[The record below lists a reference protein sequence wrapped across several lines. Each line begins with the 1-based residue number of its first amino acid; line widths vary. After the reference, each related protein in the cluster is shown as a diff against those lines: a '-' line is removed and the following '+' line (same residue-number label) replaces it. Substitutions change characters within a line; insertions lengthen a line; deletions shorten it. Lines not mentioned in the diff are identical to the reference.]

1 MQAWFMDSENML
13 LVITAGTF
21 VLGWIVGRVG
31 AAMKAG
37 SGGKNRDPRDDRI
50 RSLEAE
56 LRIASSEATKA
67 KEKLAALEKDLEE
80 ARADIER
87 RDNVITEQ
95 QSKVARLRD
104 DLKDSV
110 RKTIELREE
119 LTSRAEESLRSEV
132 KLREVE
138 TELSVAQASTDLIA
152 TGVLD
157 YNVAPDAATD
167 YESSPKPIKSSG

>member
-1 MQAWFMDSENML
+1 MQAWFMDTENML

-67 KEKLAALEKDLEE
+67 KEKLAALENDLEE

-157 YNVAPDAATD
+157 YTVAPDAVTD
-167 YESSPKPIKSSG
+167 YESAPKPVKSSG

>member
-1 MQAWFMDSENML
+1 MQALFMDTENML

-31 AAMKAG
+31 ATMKAR

-50 RSLEAE
+50 RSLGAE

-67 KEKLAALEKDLEE
+67 NEKLAALEKDLEE

-95 QSKVARLRD
+95 QSKVARLRE
-104 DLKDSV
+104 DLKESV

-119 LTSRAEESLRSEV
+119 LTNRAKESLRSEV

-157 YNVAPDAATD
+157 YTVAPDAVTD
-167 YESSPKPIKSSG
+167 YGSAPKPVKSSG